1 MLIYIIITNN
11 MSSQAIVTSQ
21 NSESKE
27 NEFVN
32 SLDKFI
38 NINRKKVVKVITKV
52 TKTKQTT
59 TKEINHEVINYK
71 DKQYVVCCIPF
82 NDTYKMFVFDDDIK
96 DKVIKMAWHY
106 KSDGHY
112 IGHTHYAKEGNKI
125 DKKELYL
132 HNFVMDKLTFD
143 GKGQQH
149 TIDHINRVGTDNRKC
164 NLREVSTQTAQNFN
178 QKRRERTTEL
188 PDNCGINT
196 DQIPKNVYYGKPSGL
211 HGDFFY
217 IELKSILS
225 LCIGDK
231 KYNWKTTKSKNV
243 SLKIKLQQAIDK
255 LNELKNTYDEL
266 KDIIIDDNSEDLRKE
281 LIIEYN
287 DILKLS
293 HYPKDVISANLIKF
307 ESDIININNIDNEEL
322 LNLKKLKVLKDSGKK
337 IDNLPVDCGITMD
350 MIPKHCYF
358 KPESATRGCKFII
371 ERHPKLLE
379 NNIRSWATT
388 ESKKIS
394 INDKFNLLIS
404 KLKELDENLVH
415 NENILVI

>member
-1 MLIYIIITNN
+1 
-11 MSSQAIVTSQ
+11 MSTEQVNQQISQQ
-21 NSESKE
+21 SEEKTHI
-27 NEFVN
+27 N
-32 SLDKFI
+32 SLDRFI
-38 NINRKKVVKVITKV
+38 NINRKKVVKVKYVKRITES
-52 TKTKQTT
+52 KTTT

-71 DKQYVVCCIPF
+71 DKQYVVCCVPF
-82 NDTYKMFVFDDDIK
+82 NDTYKMFIIDGEDK
-96 DKVIKMAWHY
+96 DKVIKMAWHFA
-106 KSDGHY
+106 SDNY
-112 IGHTHYAKEGNKI
+112 IGHTHYTEENV
-125 DKKELYL
+125 KKELYL

-149 TIDHINRVGTDNRKC
+149 TIDHINRIGTDNRKC
-164 NLREVSTQTAQNFN
+164 NLREVTSQSAQNFN
-178 QKRRERTTEL
+178 QKRRDRKTVL
-188 PDNCGINT
+188 PDDCGLTT
-196 DQIPKNVYYGKPSGL
+196 DMIPKNVYYGKPNGL
-211 HGDFFY
+211 HSDFFY
-217 IELKSILS
+217 IELKIKEP
-225 LCIGDK
+225 DNF
-231 KYNWKTTKSKNV
+231 NWKTTKSKNV
-243 SLKIKLQQAIDK
+243 SLKMKLQMAKDK
-255 LNELKNTYDEL
+255 LSELKNQYPEL

-281 LIIEYN
+281 LIQEYN

-307 ESDIININNIDNEEL
+307 ESDIVSINSNNDIQQL
-322 LNLKKLKVLKDSGKK
+322 TKLKVLKDSGKK

-388 ESKKIS
+388 ESKKIF

>member
-1 MLIYIIITNN
+1 
-11 MSSQAIVTSQ
+11 
-21 NSESKE
+21 
-27 NEFVN
+27 
-32 SLDKFI
+32 
-38 NINRKKVVKVITKV
+38 
-52 TKTKQTT
+52 
-59 TKEINHEVINYK
+59 
-71 DKQYVVCCIPF
+71 
-82 NDTYKMFVFDDDIK
+82 MFVFDGDIK
-96 DKVIKMAWHY
+96 DRVIKMTWHFA
-106 KSDGHY
+106 SNNY
-112 IGHTHYAKEGNKI
+112 IAHTHYTDEGA
-125 DKKELYL
+125 KKELYL

-149 TIDHINRVGTDNRKC
+149 TIDHINRVGTDNRKA

-217 IELKSILS
+217 IELKSIPS
-225 LCIGDK
+225 LYVGDK

-243 SLKIKLQQAIDK
+243 SLKLKLQQAIDK

-281 LIIEYN
+281 LILEYN
-287 DILKLS
+287 HILKLS
-293 HYPKDVISANLIKF
+293 HYPKDIIENNLIKF
-307 ESDIININNIDNEEL
+307 ESEIVNIDNNNEEL
-322 LNLKKLKVLKDSGKK
+322 TKLKVLKDSGKK
-337 IDNLPVDCGITMD
+337 VDNLPEDCGITMD

-379 NNIRSWATT
+379 NDIRTWSTT
-388 ESKKIS
+388 ESKKVS
-394 INDKFNLLIS
+394 INDKYKSLMD
-404 KLKELDENLVH
+404 KLKE
-415 NENILVI
+415 IS